1 MTSTPL
7 PLRLV
12 PVLRV
17 ALGLIAAAIAAL
29 AFVVIPAVA
38 WSDYQEQHGTTG
50 EVLAVLGLLAII
62 ILGLVC
68 VEAVILCTWKLLS
81 LVQQDRIFSEV
92 ADRWVTGIVRA
103 TAVGW
108 VLVAATAPYFFW
120 FAQADDAPGVVLVG
134 AALGLVA
141 TAALLLMLV
150 LRELLRRATELRAE
164 IDVVI

>member
-1 MTSTPL
+1 MTPTPL

-12 PVLRV
+12 PVLRL

-29 AFVVIPAVA
+29 AVVVIPAVA
-38 WSDYQEQHGTTG
+38 WSDYQEHHGSTG
-50 EVLAVLGLLAII
+50 EVLAILGLLTIVVLGLL
-62 ILGLVC
+62 C
-68 VEAVILCTWKLLS
+68 VEAVILCTWKLLT
-81 LVQQDRIFSEV
+81 LVQKDRIFSEE

-103 TAVGW
+103 TGVGW
-108 VLVAATAPYFFW
+108 ALLAATAPYFFW

-134 AALGLVA
+134 AALGLIA